1 MAKRARLLPLLTRT
15 RRALGRVRSALQD
28 VLVGATGA
36 DAYGNYLAH
45 LRRHHP
51 ERVPLSRERF
61 AAEDLSARW
70 NGVRRCC

>member
-1 MAKRARLLPLLTRT
+1 MAEQATAIVSLSRAGEALKRVGLTLR
-15 RRALGRVRSALQD
+15 D
-28 VLVGATGA
+28 VLVGASGT

-51 ERVPLSRERF
+51 DIAPVSREAF

-70 NGVRRCC
+70 SGIRRCC